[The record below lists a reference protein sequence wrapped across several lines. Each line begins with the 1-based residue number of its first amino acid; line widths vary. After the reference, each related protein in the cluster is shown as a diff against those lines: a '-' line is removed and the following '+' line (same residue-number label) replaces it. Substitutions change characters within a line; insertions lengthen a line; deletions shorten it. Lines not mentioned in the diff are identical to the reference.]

1 MLRRVVAGL
10 SLLAPLASGCER
22 PATTL
27 VVRVASE
34 LPWGE
39 GQAVQS
45 VVLTV
50 RRGDAQGALRSE
62 RTSALG
68 RGTGRVGLPLH
79 VGVLETS
86 DDPTTPVWIEVLG
99 CASPNGCTRERAVVA
114 QRAVVGFSAG
124 ETTLLPMLLASACV
138 DARCAVTERCEI
150 ATGACLPA
158 TSAVTQPWRGT
169 EPDDV
174 PAPAV
179 DRPTD
184 AGAPDVPAPTDT
196 PTPPNDRGV
205 DATLPSDEGVPIDL
219 PAVPVDLGHDVGF
232 DAGMRDTGL
241 DVGFD
246 AGPRDTGLDV
256 GFDTGPRDT
265 GLDVP
270 IVPVDR
276 GGPVVD
282 AGNRAAPIG
291 LAAGQRH
298 TCARM
303 TDGTLRCWGA
313 NDSGQLGTGDTV
325 GTAAPAMV
333 RDVDDAEQ
341 VTVRGNQACA
351 LRPGG
356 FVWCWGNNQRAQLG
370 DGTYTNR
377 LLPIRL
383 TWDRQQAVA
392 SLFMGNEHGCAI
404 ERIGRALCWG
414 FNQWGEVG
422 DGTTMR
428 RPSPT
433 VTIGLDRP
441 IHLSAGYQHA
451 CAVRL
456 DRTVGCWGRNDRGQ
470 VGDGTTMTRLGAI
483 SARDLTNVAQVG
495 TGAGFAC
502 ARRSD
507 STVWCW
513 GANDQGQLGRG
524 DVAASLVPVVV
535 AGLADAVELA
545 VGRGHVCVRRARG
558 TVTCWGANDQGQA
571 GVASPGQVLRPVDVA
586 GLVDVVELA
595 LGDAHSCARRSDGTV
610 WCWGANE
617 SGQLGD
623 GTYLTRDTPRP
634 VQGL

>member
-1 MLRRVVAGL
+1 VLRRGATSL
-10 SLLAPLASGCER
+10 SLLATLALGCER

-39 GQAVQS
+39 GQTVQS

-50 RRGDAQGALRSE
+50 RRGDALGTLRSE
-62 RTSALG
+62 RTSVLG
-68 RGTGRVGLPLH
+68 RAEGRTALPLH
-79 VGVLETS
+79 VGVLETR
-86 DDPTTPVWIEVLG
+86 DDPNTPVWIEALG
-99 CASPNGCTRERAVVA
+99 CASPNGCTREAAVVA

-138 DARCAVTERCEI
+138 AARCAVTERCEI
-150 ATGACLPA
+150 TTGTCLPA
-158 TSAVTQPWRGT
+158 TTAVTQPWRGT
-169 EPDDV
+169 VADDV
-174 PAPAV
+174 PAPPA
-179 DRPTD
+179 DRPPDVTVPDVVKTADIPAPPPDRGVDVPLPLDEGVAFD
-184 AGAPDVPAPTDT
+184 AGAPVDV
-196 PTPPNDRGV
+196 
-205 DATLPSDEGVPIDL
+205 
-219 PAVPVDLGHDVGF
+219 PAVPVDTGIDVGS
-232 DAGMRDTGL
+232 RDTGI
-241 DVGFD
+241 
-246 AGPRDTGLDV
+246 DV

-265 GLDVP
+265 GFD
-270 IVPVDR
+270 VPVDR
-276 GGPVVD
+276 GAPAVEVGS
-282 AGNRAAPIG
+282 GAAPIAV
-291 LAAGQRH
+291 AAGQRH

-313 NDSGQLGTGDTV
+313 NDSGQLGTGDTM
-325 GTAAPAMV
+325 GTMVPTMV
-333 RDVDDAEQ
+333 REIDDAELLSA
-341 VTVRGNQACA
+341 RGNQTCA

-370 DGTYTNR
+370 DGTYTTR

-392 SLFMGNEHGCAI
+392 SLAMGNEHGCAI

-441 IHLSAGYQHA
+441 IQVSAGYQHA

-456 DRTVGCWGRNDRGQ
+456 DRTVGCWGRNDQGQ

-495 TGAGFAC
+495 TGLGFAC

-558 TVTCWGANDQGQA
+558 TVTCWGANDQGQV
-571 GVASPGQVLRPVDVA
+571 GVASPGRVLRPVDVA
-586 GLVDVVELA
+586 GLADVVELA
-595 LGDAHSCARRSDGTV
+595 LGDAHTCARRSDGTV

-623 GTYLTRDTPRP
+623 GTYLTRDIPRP